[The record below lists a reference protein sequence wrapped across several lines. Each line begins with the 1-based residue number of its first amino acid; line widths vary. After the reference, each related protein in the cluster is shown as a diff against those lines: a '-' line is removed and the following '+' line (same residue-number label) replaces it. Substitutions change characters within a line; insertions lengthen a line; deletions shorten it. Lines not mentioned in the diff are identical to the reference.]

1 MSRVQ
6 VSLPDAAI
14 GQLRVISM
22 TTGEPVSRVA
32 ARFVLSGLAGGGV
45 PPDRAHATPTAPQH
59 EPPAEPRPR
68 SRRPPPWLAPMDEQ
82 QEPAWR
88 AEMWGAIVAMCRR
101 YPAMLGGLSEHWWR
115 DRRLVEWLSALATW
129 RIAIDAA
136 AEDPREEISFHN
148 ALQQLARI
156 VEQAPGRIGR
166 FDPDSSRPIEW
177 GG

>member
-1 MSRVQ
+1 
-6 VSLPDAAI
+6 
-14 GQLRVISM
+14 
-22 TTGEPVSRVA
+22 
-32 ARFVLSGLAGGGV
+32 
-45 PPDRAHATPTAPQH
+45 
-59 EPPAEPRPR
+59 
-68 SRRPPPWLAPMDEQ
+68 MDEQ

-88 AEMWGAIVAMCRR
+88 AEMWGAIVAMSRR